1 MAAYPNKAVSPKD
14 YTVCVGKKVYTDPL
28 SYSLNG
34 NSYSN
39 IFDLTST
46 YNAYNLPS
54 YGIVGEFIFTYPEL
68 IVNTSRSIY
77 IYCKYKI
84 NSDFLYKCRYIRLV
98 ITPNISCY
106 NSTTSTINVFFNVAI
121 SLSSTFEKN
130 VNVSQ
135 FALPV
140 GGSVITRSTKF
151 AVIYDLKKNVIYKDT
166 DDPIKQWSD
175 SYQLSIY

>member
-1 MAAYPNKAVSPKD
+1 MAASPNKAVSPKD
-14 YTVCVGKKVYTDPL
+14 YTVCLGSKTYTTSL
-28 SYSLNG
+28 AFTYTANYS
-34 NSYSN
+34 SN
-39 IFDLTST
+39 TFDLSST
-46 YNAYNLPS
+46 YSIYNLPS
-54 YGIVGEFIFTYPEL
+54 YSIVGEFAVTYPEL
-68 IVNTSRSIY
+68 TVNTSRSIY
-77 IYCKYKI
+77 IYCKYQI
-84 NSDFLYKCRYIRLV
+84 GSELLTKCRYIRLV

-106 NSTTSTINVFFNVAI
+106 SPTSAINVFFNVGI

-135 FALPV
+135 FALPA
-140 GGSVITRSTKF
+140 GGSVTTGSTKF